1 LTESLKDLMRNL
13 EDISLAGLLAGV
25 LNLAAFSTLVRT
37 HGLLYGV
44 AVHLAM
50 SRS

>member
-1 LTESLKDLMRNL
+1 MRNL

-25 LNLAAFSTLVRT
+25 LSLAAFSTLVRT